1 MSAEPQAL
9 LRLQEIDLELM
20 RLNSQLKAMPQQKKL
35 AAIKAAQKKLAGNL
49 KTIIGQR
56 KDAEIDLEDNE
67 AAHLKTT
74 NRVNEVQAEAQER
87 AQDFRG
93 VRDLEAHLT
102 ALAKQLEKI
111 EFKHGELEANLERL
125 MKAEQNANDLAK
137 KLDDEWAAQTEAYER
152 ASSDLMAR
160 VRVLATERRAVLS
173 NISPDVADAYAKA
186 AKRFGGL
193 AVERL
198 QGNMPT
204 TCRVKLQQG
213 IFGELMR
220 GPVITECPYCHRMLV
235 TEGALANE

>member
-1 MSAEPQAL
+1 MASEPQAL

-20 RLNSQLKAMPQQKKL
+20 RLNAQLKAMPQQKKL
-35 AAIKAAQKKLAGNL
+35 AAIAAAEKKLAGNL
-49 KTIIGQR
+49 KTILGQR

-67 AAHLKTT
+67 AAHAKAVA
-74 NRVNEVQAEAQER
+74 RKDEVQAEAYDR
-87 AQDFRG
+87 SQDFRG

-102 ALAKQLEKI
+102 ALAKQIEKL

-125 MKAEQNANDLAK
+125 LKAEQNANDLAQ
-137 KLDDEWAAQTEAYER
+137 KLKEERAAQQQSYEQ

-160 VRVLATERRAVLS
+160 VRVLAGERRAALTD
-173 NISPDVADAYAKA
+173 ISEDVQRRYESAS
-186 AKRFGGL
+186 KRFGGL

-198 QGNMPT
+198 RGNVPT

-220 GPVITECPYCHRMLV
+220 GPLITECPYCHRMLV
-235 TEGALANE
+235 TEGALVDE

>member
-1 MSAEPQAL
+1 MSAESQAL

-20 RLNSQLKAMPQQKKL
+20 RLNKQLRAMPQQQKL
-35 AAIKAAQKKLAGNL
+35 AAIKAAKKKLSGSL
-49 KTIIGQR
+49 KTIVGQR

-67 AAHLKTT
+67 AAHEKTV
-74 NRVNEVQAEAQER
+74 NRVNEVQAEAQDR

-93 VRDLEAHLT
+93 ARDLEAHLT

-111 EFKHGELEANLERL
+111 EFKHRELESNLERL
-125 MKAEQNANDLAK
+125 MKAEQNANELAQ
-137 KLDDEWAAQTEAYER
+137 KLDEEWAAQTESYER

-160 VRVLATERRAVLS
+160 VRVLAVERKQLLAD
-173 NISPDVADAYAKA
+173 ISQEVADAYTAA